1 MIILASG
8 SASRRDMLTA
18 AGVPFE
24 IVTTPVD
31 EGAIKDELASIGVGP
46 REIALELAKA
56 KALAV
61 SALHPERLVMGGDS
75 IVSVAER
82 MFDKPVSRDNA
93 AEHLRLFSG
102 KVITLNSAAA
112 LAKDGEV
119 IDWRSDDARLKVRDL
134 SDAFIST
141 YLDAEWPAIAACVGC
156 FRIEARGVQLF
167 ECITGSHF
175 TILGMPLIPV
185 LDMLRTQGVM
195 A

>member
-1 MIILASG
+1 MIVLASG

-18 AGVPFE
+18 ARVPFE
-24 IVTTPVD
+24 IITAAVD
-31 EGAIKDELASIGVGP
+31 EGAIKDQLASLGAGP

-61 SALHPERLVMGGDS
+61 SALHPERLVLGGDS
-75 IVSVAER
+75 IVSAANR

-102 KVITLNSAAA
+102 TIITLDSAAA

-119 IDWRSDDARLKVRDL
+119 IDWRSDDARLEVRDL

-156 FRIEARGVQLF
+156 FRIEAQGVQLF

-175 TILGMPLIPV
+175 TILGMPLLPV
-185 LDMLRTQGVM
+185 LEMLRKQDVV